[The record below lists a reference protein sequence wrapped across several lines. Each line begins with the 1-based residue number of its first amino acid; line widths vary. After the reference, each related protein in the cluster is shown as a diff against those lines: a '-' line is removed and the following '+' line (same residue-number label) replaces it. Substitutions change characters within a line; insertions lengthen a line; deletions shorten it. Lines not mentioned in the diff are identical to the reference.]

1 MTTTLYIATTPELLD
16 EQPTSY
22 AFILQ
27 GLHISSRK
35 IRWRKITPSM
45 SWKEPMY
52 HPYMLRHSP
61 KMRLAHLF
69 M

>member
-1 MTTTLYIATTPELLD
+1 MTTTLYIATTRELLD

-27 GLHISSRK
+27 RLHISSRK
-35 IRWRKITPSM
+35 IRWRKITQNM
-45 SWKEPMY
+45 YWKETMY
-52 HPYMLRHSP
+52 HRYTLRHSP
-61 KMRLAHLF
+61 NTRLALLF